1 MVKRFVNT
9 PQTATKTP
17 GKALAFSGGLFSFFL
32 WFSVGFVALFILATL
47 LSLFVFS
54 LPAINH
60 NGWQIFLGT
69 NWDPDNASFGG
80 LPFIVGTFLTA
91 VLAILISLPFS
102 LSLAIFLG
110 EYQPTGRL
118 STLLKAVVRLLAG
131 IPSVIY
137 GMWGLFVLV
146 PIIQKWQLSL
156 VSFGVIPMGVGIL
169 TAALVLAIMILPYS
183 TSLAYEVIQL
193 VPHDLKEAA
202 LSLGSPRYKVI
213 QKVIIP
219 YASSGI
225 LAGQILAFGR
235 ALGETM
241 AVTMVIGNL
250 NQIPT
255 SIFAPGNT
263 IASVIANEYAESTG
277 LHTQSLTELG
287 LILLLFTI
295 VFSFI
300 GQKIIK
306 ALSIER

>member
-1 MVKRFVNT
+1 MERKSVSSMV
-9 PQTATKTP
+9 QTRE
-17 GKALAFSGGLFSFFL
+17 KANAFSRFLFSSSL

-47 LSLFVFS
+47 LSLFAFS
-54 LPAINH
+54 LPAIKH
-60 NGWQIFLGT
+60 NGWNIFFGQE
-69 NWDPDNASFGG
+69 WHPDAGIFGG
-80 LPFIVGTFLTA
+80 LPFLAGTFLTS

-102 LSLAIFLG
+102 MALAIFLG
-110 EYQPTGRL
+110 EYQPEGVL
-118 STLLKAVVRLLAG
+118 SSLLKTAVKLLAG

-146 PIIQKWQLSL
+146 PLIQKWQISL
-156 VSFGVIPMGVGIL
+156 ASFGVVPLGVGIL
-169 TAALVLAIMILPYS
+169 TAALVLAVMILPYS

-193 VPHDLKEAA
+193 VPRDLKEAA

-213 QKVIIP
+213 QKIILP

-225 LAGQILAFGR
+225 LAGQVLAFGR

-241 AVTMVIGNL
+241 AVTMVIGNM

-255 SIFAPGNT
+255 SLFAAGNT

-277 LHTQSLTELG
+277 LHTTSLSELG
-287 LILLLFTI
+287 LLLLLFTI

-306 ALSIER
+306 ALSMEK